1 LGPVIY
7 GAKAVE
13 VAGGSADDERDW
25 QLSRLP
31 EQVRALVLSAL
42 EQRRTK
48 RCT

>member
-7 GAKAVE
+7 GAKALE
-13 VAGGSADDERDW
+13 AAGGSADAERAW
-25 QLSRLP
+25 QLARLP
-31 EQVRALVLSAL
+31 DEVRALVLSAL

>member
-7 GAKAVE
+7 GAKAME
-13 VAGGSADDERDW
+13 AAGGPADDERDW

-42 EQRRTK
+42 EQCRTK